1 MILDTSVTGLPDPTE
16 SLAAARQ
23 TLDNTDPR
31 SANPLKEIPADQSVA
46 ALQSNNVAGM
56 ESLDIVKRGNYLYAM
71 QKEEGKEPVFIPVS
85 PEKATGILAA
95 RNELRRDASERLRQ
109 KQEDLENK
117 QQLVKGLRAAGY
129 TPEELQALTEALMG
143 MDFPNAQAMVRDLLQ
158 AKVKGARKSGSGSA
172 VETMQAHMQKV
183 RHTEAQSA
191 RTQMAT
197 NPELDQINIRIA
209 ELEKVIK
216 NPLDNTPISQQVRD
230 ELAGLQT
237 RRADLTRQKMA
248 LEESLTV
255 VGSLAVPNTSEV
267 LDDRSYF
274 QASVERIMQ
283 QGVSSPT
290 QEGSPDP
297 LATQVLNDMIPL
309 INVGRQLPNFPK
321 SGASVPDVFAFLN
334 DLSQRLTGRMFVT
347 DPAQQEMV
355 VDLLR
360 QHPQGNIFPAPTA
373 PAGALPATTPPAAP
387 PTQPQPSASE
397 VESEQLRNAFGG

>member
-71 QKEEGKEPVFIPVS
+71 QKEEGKEAVFIPVS

-117 QQLVKGLRAAGY
+117 QKLVKGLRAAGY

-197 NPELDQINIRIA
+197 NPELDQVNLRIT

-230 ELAGLQT
+230 ELAGLQA

-274 QASVERIMQ
+274 QASVQRVAQ
-283 QGVSSPT
+283 QGVRTP
-290 QEGSPDP
+290 EKKDAHDP
-297 LATQVLNDMIPL
+297 LAAQVLQDLIPL
-309 INVGRQLPNFPK
+309 IRVGCRLPEFPK
-321 SGASVPDVFAFLN
+321 GGADDELVFMFLN
-334 DLSQRLTGRMFVT
+334 NLSQRLTGRVFVANPDEQT
-347 DPAQQEMV
+347 YV
-355 VDLLR
+355 KDLLI
-360 QHPQGNIFPAPTA
+360 QSGEGNIFKASPA
-373 PAGALPATTPPAAP
+373 PAGGLPATSPPAAP
-387 PTQPQPSASE
+387 PTQPQPSADE
-397 VESEQLRNAFGG
+397 VESEQLRNAFNG